1 VRTTLLLLELGIIV
15 IVLAVLARLAASVG
29 FSPIPLYLLAGLLIG
44 EGGLLPVVTAE
55 PFIEAGAEIGVI
67 LLLFMLGLDY
77 TAEELVSSLRS
88 SARSGLLDLA
98 LNFTPGFA
106 AGFLLGWGL
115 LPALFLG
122 GITYISSSGVV
133 AKLLDDLE
141 WVGNREAPTVLSI
154 LVVEDLIMALYLPLV
169 AVLARGESPAVAA
182 LSVAVAMVA
191 AVSILFLAL
200 RFGPLLSRIL
210 FSRSDEAV
218 LLGIF
223 GSVLVVAGLTEALR
237 ISAAVGA
244 FLVGIAVSGPS
255 ADRART
261 LLTPLRDLFGA
272 VFFVFF
278 GLRIDPSSI
287 PPVAAVVAVLALVT
301 VPTKVATG
309 WWSAAQAGVGPRGRL
324 RAGAAL
330 VARGEFSIA
339 IAALAVA
346 SGVEPRLG
354 AVAAGYVLVMAVLG
368 PLLARGTELVPGLTR
383 ARSRG

>member
-1 VRTTLLLLELGIIV
+1 
-15 IVLAVLARLAASVG
+15 
-29 FSPIPLYLLAGLLIG
+29 
-44 EGGLLPVVTAE
+44 
-55 PFIEAGAEIGVI
+55 
-67 LLLFMLGLDY
+67 
-77 TAEELVSSLRS
+77 
-88 SARSGLLDLA
+88 
-98 LNFTPGFA
+98 
-106 AGFLLGWGL
+106 
-115 LPALFLG
+115 
-122 GITYISSSGVV
+122 
-133 AKLLDDLE
+133 
-141 WVGNREAPTVLSI
+141 
-154 LVVEDLIMALYLPLV
+154 
-169 AVLARGESPAVAA
+169 VAA

-237 ISAAVGA
+237 ICAAVGA

-368 PLLARGTELVPGLTR
+368 PLLARGTDLVPRLTR
-383 ARSRG
+383 VRPGG